1 MTGRSIRSAGTT
13 TRVATRSTTAV
24 GDALGGGG
32 EADSGGNVGRA
43 KVGVG
48 ATATIVG
55 DGEDASSPAAPV
67 YDNRPPAISDT
78 PVAVRIA
85 GRRRLR
91 SELESLPTGSA
102 S

>member
-1 MTGRSIRSAGTT
+1 
-13 TRVATRSTTAV
+13 
-24 GDALGGGG
+24 
-32 EADSGGNVGRA
+32 
-43 KVGVG
+43 VGVG
-48 ATATIVG
+48 AIATIEG
-55 DGEDASSPAAPV
+55 EADGAGSPAAPV

-91 SELESLPTGSA
+91 SELESLLTGSA